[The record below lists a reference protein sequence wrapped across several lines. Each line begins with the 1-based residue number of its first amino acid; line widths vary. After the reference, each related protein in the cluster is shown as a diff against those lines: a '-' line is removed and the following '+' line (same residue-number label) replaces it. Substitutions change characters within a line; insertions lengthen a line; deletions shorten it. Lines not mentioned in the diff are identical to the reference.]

1 MLPLLFFVSGRRMHK
16 PVLLIAA
23 SLLGLSLSGCANLMG
38 TTEPA
43 AGTDK
48 STTPS
53 SVSAQPLAG
62 EPLDTAPDYADFEP
76 EVLYLLL
83 SAEVAGQRG
92 RYDVTL
98 VNYIRAAELSRDPGI
113 IRRAMGIAQS
123 LSGDNA
129 QQQLGQLWLETEPDS
144 LEAHRILTIQA
155 IKRNQMDAALQ
166 HMEAIMSLGGDGDF
180 DNLAAMSST
189 LPPESQQELLV
200 LYQQLHQRHPDNLEI
215 EYSIALLQKING
227 QPQSALERLDT
238 VLENAPT
245 FQPAV
250 MLKGDLLYETGE
262 TGQALDYLQRNT
274 RIFPGNRQMGTLYA
288 RMLIN
293 EGNMRAAQDEFA
305 RLMQQF
311 PDVPGLRLSHAL
323 VALENN
329 ETDLATD
336 DLNDLI
342 AQGHHVDEANF
353 YLGKIADDQQRT
365 QEAIGYYERVAKGSH
380 YFPALSRAS
389 ALRAEAGDIDGAL
402 TNIRTLREAN
412 PNQAENYWLIEINLL
427 MEAGRTEAAIDMAN
441 SALQDQPGS
450 VRIRYARAMLYDA
463 IDRTSEAEA
472 DLQQVLAEEPDN
484 AVALNA
490 LGYILATK
498 TDRLDEAETMI
509 RRALELS
516 PGNPAIQDSMG
527 WVLFRQGNHNQALE
541 YLKAAYSDFRDPE
554 VAAHYGEVLWTMGE
568 QEQARIIWREAL
580 ATDMEHPILRE
591 TILRLTGDQ
600 DL

>member
-1 MLPLLFFVSGRRMHK
+1 MQK

-38 TTEPA
+38 TAEPA
-43 AGTDK
+43 AGTETAEPTSLSPQPQAGASQD
-48 STTPS
+48 TP
-53 SVSAQPLAG
+53 
-62 EPLDTAPDYADFEP
+62 PDYADFEP

-98 VNYIRAAELSRDPGI
+98 LNYVRAAELSRDPGVI
-113 IRRAMGIAQS
+113 QRAMGIAQS
-123 LSGDNA
+123 LNGDNA
-129 QQQLGQLWLETEPDS
+129 QQQLGQLWLESDPDN
-144 LEAHRILTIQA
+144 LEAHRVLTIQA
-155 IKRNQMDAALQ
+155 IKRNQMDIALQ

-189 LPPESQQELLV
+189 LPPESQQELLA
-200 LYQQLHQRHPDNLEI
+200 LYQQLQQRHPDNLEI
-215 EYSIALLQKING
+215 EYSVALLLKING
-227 QPQSALERLDT
+227 HPQRALQQLDA
-238 VLENAPT
+238 VLAQTTT
-245 FQPAV
+245 FQPAI
-250 MLKGDLLYETGE
+250 MLKGDLLYQTGE
-262 TGQALDYLQRNT
+262 TGPALDYLQRHT
-274 RIFPGNRQMGTLYA
+274 RIYPANRQMGTLYA
-288 RMLIN
+288 RILIN

-305 RLMQQF
+305 RLMTRF
-311 PDVPGLRLSHAL
+311 PEVPGLRLSHAL

-329 ETDLATD
+329 EAELATD
-336 DLNDLI
+336 DLNELI

-353 YLGKIADDQQRT
+353 YLGKIADDEQRP

-412 PNQAENYWLIEINLL
+412 PSQAENYWLIEINLL
-427 MEAGRTEAAIDMAN
+427 LEAGRAEAAIDMAN
-441 SALQDQPGS
+441 SALQDQPNS
-450 VRIRYARAMLYDA
+450 VRILYARAMLHDTLSQTA
-463 IDRTSEAEA
+463 EAEA
-472 DLQQVLAEEPDN
+472 DLQQVLVAEPDN

-490 LGYILATK
+490 LGYILATR

-527 WVLFRQGNHNQALE
+527 WVLFRQGDHSQALE
-541 YLKAAYSDFRDPE
+541 YLKAAYSDFPDPE
-554 VAAHYGEVLWTMGE
+554 VAAHFGEVLWTIGE
-568 QEQARIIWREAL
+568 KEQARIIWREAL
-580 ATDMEHPILRE
+580 SLDREHPILRE